1 MVHLTDYM
9 IGWHLWFLYYLFVCF
24 GIKILIYI
32 YIYILILRQRLI
44 TLFFKDQ
51 MYVPCGGMVA

>member
-32 YIYILILRQRLI
+32 YI
-44 TLFFKDQ
+44 FFNPEAKIN
-51 MYVPCGGMVA
+51 YTFL